1 MDQIP
6 QIAGAIL
13 ILLAFGALQ
22 RGAMSPHSRLY
33 LWLNFAGSAILTGVA
48 LHESDWGF
56 FMLEVVW
63 AAVSLW
69 SLAQL
74 ARGRTPSAGH

>member
-22 RGAMSPHSRLY
+22 RGTMSPHSRLY

-69 SLAQL
+69 GLTQL
-74 ARGRTPSAGH
+74 ARGRMPSAGH